1 MARFQRNAPRAED
14 SGIAV
19 PTDFSLLHGSGALQ
33 SRRIHPLE
41 TAASKIVCL
50 VTEPIVI
57 AEIDEIPEGES
68 RTYPYGETVVA
79 IFCRGGE
86 FFAVDD
92 ICPHMGASLAGGY
105 FDGTAVTCPW
115 HAWRFCVANGTWLDN
130 PKSPVRLRCHPLRV
144 EDGKILMPPPPRNV
158 ADGE

>member
-1 MARFQRNAPRAED
+1 MCP
-14 SGIAV
+14 
-19 PTDFSLLHGSGALQ
+19 
-33 SRRIHPLE
+33 
-41 TAASKIVCL
+41 
-50 VTEPIVI
+50 VTEPIMI
-57 AEIDEIPEGES
+57 AEADEIPEGES
-68 RTYPYGETVVA
+68 RTYPYGDTVVA
-79 IFCRGGE
+79 IFRRGGE

-144 EDGKILMPPPPRNV
+144 EDGKILIPPPPRNI